1 MKLNKITSII
11 ICSAMAV
18 TSVSGCAKGEN
29 KDEKKTHEP
38 ITITSDTDVDSLAAL
53 VHKKY
58 PDVVLEVAPYIG
70 KNTSAY
76 TSDQLITGEMPD
88 IYVTSLAWVNLGKE
102 MKEHLIDLSG
112 YEFTDCYDPNL
123 LSQQEID
130 GALYLLPSN
139 YNLIS
144 MAYNKTLF
152 EEHGWK
158 VPESFEEVKELAP
171 EIEKAGV
178 DLAVTNSELA
188 GNGFQYMCNLGDTL
202 ELSSIK
208 GRQWQKD
215 FLSGNST
222 AEEGF
227 GDALDYM
234 EEWMDI
240 GLLEGVDSL
249 GGKPAF
255 ETFAEGNTAFYLG
268 TAVRWTQNEDGTGDV
283 FVPMPYLSRDGS
295 NNMYIT
301 LQSKNFGLN
310 KSLEKPGNEQK
321 LEDALHVMEV
331 LSTVEGQDTFKTAVS
346 SSISSLLDWRID
358 ESSPFAPCMELL
370 NAGQSSPLIY
380 DGWDA
385 FLAELGQYILEY
397 INGEHTKQDVLNETE
412 RLLKQS
418 LENGAFVYS
427 EVDRQYSTEETAMLV
442 GRIFGTET
450 DADCA
455 LISYNKLVGNGS
467 IQNSDGVNGT
477 ILPLPLTDMRIVSVI
492 PTGWNDTIKTVT
504 LTGSQIKEYAEKG
517 YCIERDGKS
526 AVFPYVFTVK
536 SNKELDDT
544 TTYKVAVCGADTQMQ
559 TDGNIQDSG
568 VEGLEAC
575 KKFFEERNY
584 PPVSDELLNWSE

>member
-1 MKLNKITSII
+1 MKFNKITSIL
-11 ICSAMAV
+11 ICSAMTA
-18 TSVSGCAKGEN
+18 TAVSGCGKNKN
-29 KDEKKTHEP
+29 KDEKKAHEP
-38 ITITSDTDVDSLAAL
+38 ITITNDRDVENLAAL
-53 VHKKY
+53 VHEKY
-58 PDVVLEVAPYIG
+58 PDIVIEVAPYYG
-70 KNTSAY
+70 KNTSRY
-76 TSDQLITGEMPD
+76 TCDQLITGEMPD
-88 IYVTSLAWVNLGKE
+88 IYVTTLAWSNLGKE
-102 MKEHLIDLSG
+102 MQEHLLDLSG
-112 YEFTDCYDPNL
+112 YDFTDCYDPNL

-158 VPESFEEVKELAP
+158 VPESFEDVKELAP
-171 EIEKAGV
+171 EIEKEGV
-178 DLAVTNSELA
+178 DLAVTNCEMA
-188 GNGFQYMCNLGDTL
+188 GNGFQFMCNLGDTL

-208 GRQWQKD
+208 GRQWQRN

-240 GLLEGVDSL
+240 DLLEGVDSL
-249 GGKPAF
+249 GGKSAF
-255 ETFAEGNTAFYLG
+255 EVFSEGNTALFVG
-268 TAVRWTQNEDGTGDV
+268 AVDRWTQNADGTGDV
-283 FVPMPYLSRDGS
+283 YVPMPYLSRDGS

-310 KSLEKPGNEQK
+310 KSLEEPGNEQK

-331 LSTVEGQDTFKTAVS
+331 LSTVDGQNTFKTTTS
-346 SSISSLLDWRID
+346 STISSLLDWQID
-358 ESSPFAPCMELL
+358 ENSPFAPCMELL
-370 NAGQSSPLIY
+370 NAGQSAPLIY
-380 DGWDA
+380 DGWEA

-397 INGEHTKQDVLNETE
+397 LNGEHTKQDVLDETD
-412 RLLKQS
+412 RLLRQS

-427 EVDRQYSTEETAMLV
+427 EVDRQYSTEETAKLI

-455 LISYNKLVGNGS
+455 LISYNTLVGDGS
-467 IQNSDGVNGT
+467 IQNGDGVNGT
-477 ILPLPLTDMRIVSVI
+477 ILPLPLTDERIVSVI

-526 AVFPYVFTVK
+526 AVFPYVLTVK
-536 SNKELDDT
+536 GDQELDDA

-568 VEGLEAC
+568 IAGLEAC

-584 PPVSDELLNWSE
+584 PPISDELLHWSE